1 MNFIKDLDDW
11 ILKLKKSK
19 KLILVEGKKD
29 KRSLELFGID
39 NIITINKPLFE
50 MVEIISSKCRECII
64 LTDLDFEGKK
74 IYSYIRRNLE
84 RNGIKIDRKFRE
96 FLFKNT
102 KIRNI
107 EGLRN
112 YLK

>member
-1 MNFIKDLDDW
+1 MNYIKDLEDW
-11 ILKLKKSK
+11 IIKLKKSK

-29 KRSLELFGID
+29 RKSLKLFGID
-39 NIITINKPLFE
+39 KIMTINKPLFE
-50 MVEIISSKCRECII
+50 IVEIISSKFKECII
-64 LTDLDFEGKK
+64 LTDLDPEGRK

-84 RNGIKIDRKFRE
+84 RNGVKVDNKYRE